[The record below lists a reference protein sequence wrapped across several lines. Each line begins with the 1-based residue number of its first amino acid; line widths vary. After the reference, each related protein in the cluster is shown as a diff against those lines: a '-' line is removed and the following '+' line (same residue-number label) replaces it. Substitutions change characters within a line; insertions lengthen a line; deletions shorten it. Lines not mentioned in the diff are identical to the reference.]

1 MIGDTVN
8 CVAMPRLASL
18 LQLLL
23 ALVLVLNGIGNAI
36 AGASME
42 VAAITGDAGHASAAA
57 ESGMEEAHAG
67 CATPASTPSP
77 GQDDSSCGGSGYC
90 DFACAQ
96 VLALVPP
103 LPGSIA
109 MHEGDAGP
117 EHPATGHEA
126 PALAGVTRP
135 PIA

>member
-1 MIGDTVN
+1 
-8 CVAMPRLASL
+8 MPRLASL

-77 GQDDSSCGGSGYC
+77 GQDDSSCAGSGYC